1 MTTIGGLPLTAGRGV
16 FHGVTGVFK
25 RGDKDSDDVIASTK
39 TVAIEPNPASI
50 ASFPSSEDGHGSNEP
65 GTLRVTVMDAK
76 DLPANDFKPYATIRV
91 GDKEHKTKHTGKTD
105 APEWYVVLTLSTF
118 LG

>member
-1 MTTIGGLPLTAGRGV
+1 MTTIGGLPMSAGRGV
-16 FHGVTGVFK
+16 LHGVTGVFK
-25 RGDKDSDDVIASTK
+25 RGDKDSDDVIAATK
-39 TVAIEPNPASI
+39 TAAVEPNPAGT
-50 ASFPSSEDGHGSNEP
+50 ASFPSSEDGHGSNDP

-91 GDKEHKTKHTGKTD
+91 GDKEQKTKHTGKTD
-105 APEWYVVLTLSTF
+105 SPEWYVFSPLSTL